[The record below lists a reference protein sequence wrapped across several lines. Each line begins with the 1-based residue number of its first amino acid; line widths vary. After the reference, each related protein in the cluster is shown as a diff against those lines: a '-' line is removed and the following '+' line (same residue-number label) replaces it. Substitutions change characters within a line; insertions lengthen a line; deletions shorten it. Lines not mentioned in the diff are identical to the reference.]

1 MSELAHGRTGGDV
14 RQSERHIEERIEIA
28 ATAARVFRALTTP
41 TELLAWWGN
50 RATYPSTHWELDL
63 RVGGEWLSRWRGP
76 DGATFALGGEI
87 IELDP
92 PHLLIVSWW
101 DERYPALPH
110 TRVRYE
116 ITETRTGC
124 VVTVTHSGFDT
135 DRRDYE
141 DYHGGWSE
149 VLRRLRAHSESR
161 GPFRA
166 NHDVAVEVEDLVAA
180 EAFYGG
186 TLGFAI
192 RTRFD
197 DALELDAGSFSLWV
211 KQTRGP
217 RHSFIPSID
226 VTNVGAARAALQE
239 AGCRVVRE
247 SPNGTGFYVEDPF
260 GFVIDVIERRE
271 I

>member
-1 MSELAHGRTGGDV
+1 MSELAPGRTGGDAP
-14 RQSERHIEERIEIA
+14 RTERRIEERIEIA
-28 ATAARVFRALTTP
+28 ATAARVFRALTNP
-41 TELLAWWGN
+41 TELLAWWGD

-63 RVGGEWLSRWRGP
+63 RVGGKWLSRWRGP

-92 PHLLIVSWW
+92 PHRLIVSWW
-101 DERYPALPH
+101 DERYPGLPH
-110 TRVRYE
+110 TQVRYE
-116 ITETRTGC
+116 ITETRSGC
-124 VVTVTHSGFDT
+124 LVTVTHSGFDA
-135 DRRDYE
+135 DRRDYG

-149 VLRRLRAHSESR
+149 VLRRLRAHAESR

-180 EAFYGG
+180 EAFYAG

-192 RTRFD
+192 RSRSD
-197 DALELDAGSFSLWV
+197 DGLELDAGSFSLWV
-211 KQTRGP
+211 NRARGRP
-217 RHSFIPSID
+217 HSFIPSID
-226 VTNVGAARAALQE
+226 VTNVRAARAALEE
-239 AGCRVVRE
+239 AGCRVIRE
-247 SPNGTGFYVEDPF
+247 SPSGTGFHVEDPF

>member
-1 MSELAHGRTGGDV
+1 MSELAHGHTGDDT
-14 RQSERHIEERIEIA
+14 RRAERRIEERIEIT
-28 ATAARVFRALTTP
+28 ATAARVFRALTNP

-63 RVGGEWLSRWRGP
+63 RVGGKWLSRWRGP

-92 PHLLIVSWW
+92 PHRLIVSWW
-101 DERYPALPH
+101 DERYPGLPATQVH
-110 TRVRYE
+110 YE
-116 ITETRTGC
+116 ITETRSGC

-135 DRRDYE
+135 ERRDYD

-161 GPFRA
+161 SPFRT
-166 NHDVAVEVEDLVAA
+166 NNDVAVEVEDLVAA
-180 EAFYGG
+180 EAFYAG

-197 DALELDAGSFSLWV
+197 DGLELDAGNFSLWV
-211 KQTRGP
+211 NLTRGP

-226 VTNVGAARAALQE
+226 VTNVRAARAALEE
-239 AGCRVVRE
+239 AGCRVIRE

-260 GFVIDVIERRE
+260 GFVIDVVERRE